1 MGQEVLFEQA
11 HSSII
16 NLKNVYFYYLDI
28 VSYKNIKNEEK
39 NHLHTK
45 HCQSLRKSTCDQ
57 SGSK

>member
-28 VSYKNIKNEEK
+28 VSYKNIKMKKKIICIQNIA
-39 NHLHTK
+39 NL
-45 HCQSLRKSTCDQ
+45 
-57 SGSK
+57 